1 MCWAIKSARYNE
13 KDEESNE
20 YRILDMMIC
29 QEKDVDDEYI
39 ARRYNMII
47 LLRNIAGNSGLQL
60 VTEPYFGWGMK
71 ATNIVAKELT
81 EEDINTKGDKTLA
94 KAKKAIMNHSTLK
107 SDFASICNRQ
117 EMCNQ

>member
-1 MCWAIKSARYNE
+1 
-13 KDEESNE
+13 
-20 YRILDMMIC
+20 
-29 QEKDVDDEYI
+29 
-39 ARRYNMII
+39 MII

-94 KAKKAIMNHSTLK
+94 KAK
-107 SDFASICNRQ
+107 RQ
-117 EMCNQ
+117 S